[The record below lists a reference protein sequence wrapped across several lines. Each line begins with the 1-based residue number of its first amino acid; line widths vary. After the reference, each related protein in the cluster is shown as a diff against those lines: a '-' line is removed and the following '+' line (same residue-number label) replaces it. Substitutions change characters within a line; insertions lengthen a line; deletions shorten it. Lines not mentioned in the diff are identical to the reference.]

1 MTSVWNIESLEVN
14 PGNPTGVI
22 LPKDLPGNTVVDLV
36 AKPIIITP
44 NWVWFTLTYCWNLL
58 DMIGFNH
65 IHWKPSILLLTSFP
79 GSFARKAWTI
89 FCRMPAAPSMDGG
102 WQHLWTL
109 HVWGGGIQLWRYPF
123 PDHQNDI
130 FPMQEGHAP
139 HCCVSGDHVVNVFS
153 FSKAFGM
160 MGWRI
165 GTWAKVGQRLEGQK
179 GAVGCFH
186 WTPRCFFSA
195 CFQPYQY

>member
-1 MTSVWNIESLEVN
+1 MVGIYWIWSGL
-14 PGNPTGVI
+14 
-22 LPKDLPGNTVVDLV
+22 
-36 AKPIIITP
+36 
-44 NWVWFTLTYCWNLL
+44 
-58 DMIGFNH
+58 NH

-79 GSFARKAWTI
+79 DFPWFMCPEGLND

-123 PDHQNDI
+123 LDHQNDI

-165 GTWAKVGQRLEGQK
+165 GTWAKVGQRLEGPERGSGLFSLNTQ
-179 GAVGCFH
+179 V
-186 WTPRCFFSA
+186 FFFCMFPTIPILA
-195 CFQPYQY
+195 WV

>member
-89 FCRMPAAPSMDGG
+89 FCRMPAAPSMDG
-102 WQHLWTL
+102 WWLTT
-109 HVWGGGIQLWRYPF
+109 
-123 PDHQNDI
+123 
-130 FPMQEGHAP
+130 PMNTSRMRRWDPALKI
-139 HCCVSGDHVVNVFS
+139 S
-153 FSKAFGM
+153 FSGPSKRHLSYAGRARSPLLRQWWPRGERFLLQQSLRHDG
-160 MGWRI
+160 
-165 GTWAKVGQRLEGQK
+165 LENRHLG
-179 GAVGCFH
+179 
-186 WTPRCFFSA
+186 
-195 CFQPYQY
+195 